1 MNRTF
6 NITADCKP
14 SLHYMVDITDRLEQI
29 KKMIDAGQ
37 YFTINRARQYGKTTT
52 LRALAK
58 YLEQDYIVVSL
69 DFQLMSHKDFA
80 EEETFVKAFSEA
92 VLRKVNGEKAMPAEI
107 RRELQKLIGDSQEAA
122 LSRLFEILSTWCR
135 ISKKPIVLIIDEVD
149 SASNNQVF
157 LDFLSQLRGY
167 YIDRDVTPAFQSVIL
182 AGVYDIKN
190 IKRKIRSD
198 EDHKNNSPWNMRE
211 GKVSC

>member
-1 MNRTF
+1 
-6 NITADCKP
+6 
-14 SLHYMVDITDRLEQI
+14 
-29 KKMIDAGQ
+29 
-37 YFTINRARQYGKTTT
+37 
-52 LRALAK
+52 
-58 YLEQDYIVVSL
+58 
-69 DFQLMSHKDFA
+69 MSRKDFA
-80 EEETFVKAFSEA
+80 EEGAFVKAFSEA
-92 VLRKVNGEKAMPAEI
+92 VLRKVSGEDAMPAQI
-107 RRELQKLIGDSQEAA
+107 RREFQELIGDSQQAA

-135 ISKKPIVLIIDEVD
+135 ISKIPIALVIDEED

-167 YIDRDVTPAFQSVIL
+167 YIDRDVPPAFQSVIL

-211 GKVSC
+211 GKVLR

>member
-1 MNRTF
+1 
-6 NITADCKP
+6 
-14 SLHYMVDITDRLEQI
+14 
-29 KKMIDAGQ
+29 
-37 YFTINRARQYGKTTT
+37 
-52 LRALAK
+52 
-58 YLEQDYIVVSL
+58 
-69 DFQLMSHKDFA
+69 MSRKDFS
-80 EEETFVKAFSEA
+80 EEGAFVKAFSEA
-92 VLRKVNGEKAMPAEI
+92 VLRKVNGEDAMPAQI
-107 RRELQKLIGDSQEAA
+107 RREFQELIGDSQQAA

-135 ISKKPIVLIIDEVD
+135 ISKIPIALVIDEED

-211 GKVSC
+211 GKVLR

>member
-1 MNRTF
+1 
-6 NITADCKP
+6 
-14 SLHYMVDITDRLEQI
+14 
-29 KKMIDAGQ
+29 
-37 YFTINRARQYGKTTT
+37 
-52 LRALAK
+52 
-58 YLEQDYIVVSL
+58 
-69 DFQLMSHKDFA
+69 MSRKDFA
-80 EEETFVKAFSEA
+80 EEGAFVKAFSEA
-92 VLRKVNGEKAMPAEI
+92 VLRKVSGEDAMPAQI
-107 RRELQKLIGDSQEAA
+107 RREFQELIGDSQQSA

-135 ISKKPIVLIIDEVD
+135 ISKIPIALVIDEED

-211 GKVSC
+211 GKVLR